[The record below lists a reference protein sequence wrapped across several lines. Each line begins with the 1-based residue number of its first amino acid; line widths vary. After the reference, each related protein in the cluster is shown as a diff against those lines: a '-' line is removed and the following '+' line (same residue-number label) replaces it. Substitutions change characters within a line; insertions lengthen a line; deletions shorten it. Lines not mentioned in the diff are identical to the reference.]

1 METEPEEEELE
12 YDFDEP
18 NDEEDDDDFEPVEET
33 VKITVTTQMSQE
45 QTELLK
51 NIEELEK
58 KIDLLES
65 QKPAEQKEA
74 MEEAVEEEP
83 QEAQSEETGTQ
94 ELEQTELD
102 SQNIEEDP
110 VDSDLE
116 PKAVSF
122 ENLTP
127 QTPPLLLEP
136 ALVWPPVKVKKMEL
150 MILPKD
156 ILLYGKESLEKRT
169 SPLQDLQQN
178 PYFMSKKLVS
188 KKKNVLLSVLSLSLV
203 CALLVSI
210 LVIVKIYM

>member
-18 NDEEDDDDFEPVEET
+18 DDEEDDNDFEPVEET

-58 KIDLLES
+58 KIALLES

-74 MEEAVEEEP
+74 MEEAVEEGP

-102 SQNIEEDP
+102 SQNIEEEP

-203 CALLVSI
+203 CALIVSI
-210 LVIVKIYM
+210 FVIVKIYM

>member
-18 NDEEDDDDFEPVEET
+18 DDEEDDDDFEPVEET

-58 KIDLLES
+58 KIALLES

-102 SQNIEEDP
+102 SQNIEEEP

-210 LVIVKIYM
+210 FVIVKIYM

>member
-58 KIDLLES
+58 KIALLES

-83 QEAQSEETGTQ
+83 QEAQGEETGTQ

-102 SQNIEEDP
+102 SQNIEEEP

>member
-18 NDEEDDDDFEPVEET
+18 DDEEDDDDFEPVEET
-33 VKITVTTQMSQE
+33 VKIIVTTQMSQE

-58 KIDLLES
+58 KIALLES

-210 LVIVKIYM
+210 FVIVKIYM